1 MADEQRKAVALQAK
15 RVWRWGRG
23 FWAEVGATRV
33 FDWAAALTYYGM
45 LSIGPALVVVVAMLG
60 LVGGAGA
67 LVDQMTNFAPG
78 PARDTVT
85 GIITQVKAADTGSG
99 IAFLVGGLLGSVWS
113 ASGYV
118 GAYGRASIAIRGQRS
133 SASGI
138 AQDVRQLLVTI
149 LMFCML
155 FGIAVM
161 LLLSGPL
168 ARSMAKLVGL
178 GGHVSDVWDLAKW
191 PVILLAMAVVVS
203 LLDTAAGSVSTTRL
217 RLVSYGGLTAIAIWV
232 PLSFVF
238 SFYVSRSSSYTRI
251 YGSLAGVVIFL
262 VWMWLSNVALLLGV
276 VVEARRARRR
286 ATVVH

>member
-1 MADEQRKAVALQAK
+1 MTDEQRKAVALRAK
-15 RVWRWGRG
+15 RAWRWGRS
-23 FWAEVGATRV
+23 FWAEVGSTRV

-60 LVGGAGA
+60 LVGGASA

-85 GIITQVKAADTGSG
+85 GIITQIKEADTGSG
-99 IAFLVGGLLGSVWS
+99 ITFLVVGIFGSIWS

-133 SASGI
+133 SESGF
-138 AQDVRQLLVTI
+138 AQDVRQLFVTV
-149 LMFCML
+149 LMFCMV
-155 FGIAVM
+155 FGIALM
-161 LLLSGPL
+161 LVLSGPV

-178 GGHVSDVWDLAKW
+178 GDDVTDVWELAKW
-191 PVILLAMAVVVS
+191 PVILLAMAAVVS
-203 LLDTAAGSVSTTRL
+203 LLDTAAGSARKMRL
-217 RLVSYGGLTAIAIWV
+217 RLVSFGGLTAIAIWV
-232 PLSFVF
+232 PLSFAF
-238 SFYVSRSSSYTRI
+238 SFYVQRSTSYTRI

-262 VWMWLSNVALLLGV
+262 VWMWLSNVALLLGA

-286 ATVVH
+286 ATVVR

>member
-1 MADEQRKAVALQAK
+1 MASV
-15 RVWRWGRG
+15 
-23 FWAEVGATRV
+23 RV

-60 LVGGAGA
+60 LVGGAGV

-85 GIITQVKAADTGSG
+85 SIITQIKRADTGSG
-99 IAFLVGGLLGSVWS
+99 VTFLVVGLLGSVWS

-118 GAYGRASIAIRGQRS
+118 GAYGRASTAIRGQKS
-133 SASGI
+133 NASGI
-138 AQDVRQLLVTI
+138 AQDARQLLVTV

-155 FGIAVM
+155 FGIALM
-161 LLLSGPL
+161 LVLSGPI

-178 GGHVSDVWDLAKW
+178 GGDVTTVWELAKW
-191 PVILLAMAVVVS
+191 PVILLAMAAVVS
-203 LLDTAAGSVSTTRL
+203 LLDTAAGSASRMRL
-217 RLVSYGGLTAIAIWV
+217 RLVSFGGLTAIAIWV
-232 PLSFVF
+232 PLSFLF
-238 SFYVSRSSSYTRI
+238 SFYVQRSSSYTRI

-276 VVEARRARRR
+276 VVEARRTRRR
-286 ATVVH
+286 ATVVVR